1 MKFITQNKKNPETNI
16 RYKLLPKP
24 GNPIIS
30 KFEPQQY

>member
-16 RYKLLPKP
+16 RYKLLPNL

-30 KFEPQQY
+30 KFNRQQY